1 MHLHQFAP
9 NAPTLAAMKNLEQ
22 YNQKRDFKQT
32 SEPEGKLRE
41 SSGKLKFVVQR
52 HAASH
57 LHYDLRLEMD
67 GVLKS
72 WAVPKGPSLNAS
84 DKRLAMMTEDHPYEY
99 KDFEGSIP
107 EGNYGAGEMEI
118 WDSGTYE
125 PLNKIKGKSDDLV
138 MRAELH
144 KESLKFILH
153 GEKLKGEFAL
163 VKIKNSEK
171 GNEWLLIKHKDEF
184 STTENYDAEE
194 QTAENS
200 KVTAYLN
207 SKKSKKADR
216 SLATAKHFRNYA
228 PALSGE
234 KKIKKFIEPML
245 AKSSDKPFD
254 GDDWAFE
261 IKWDGYRAVADL
273 RNEPLLYSRNGLD
286 FSQKFKKVFNQLK
299 LQDFPLVLDGEL
311 VAYDKSGKPSFQL
324 LQQIGDKPN
333 LLVIFQVF
341 DLLWLNGLSTKNL
354 TYLQRKE
361 LLKEA
366 LKESDLV
373 KYHDHV
379 LENGKDFF
387 SLVENMG
394 LEGMIAKKTDG
405 TYSEGL
411 RSSEWLKIKTQQT
424 DEVIICGFTE
434 PKGSRKHFGSLIL
447 GKYFGKE
454 MKFCGHIGTGF
465 SDKTLKDLFE
475 KMKPLI
481 QEKSPFK
488 EIPKTNE
495 KPTWLKPELV
505 AEIKFTEITKE
516 GIYRHPVFLRL
527 REDKTIE
534 DLKGSVENQPE
545 NNEKIQETE
554 MPAVV
559 KKQVVQRENEQKTKI
574 GKQDVK
580 LTNQN
585 KIYWPK
591 DSISKGDMVA
601 YYQSVAEFILPHLK
615 NRPQSLNRFPNGI
628 EGLSFYQK
636 DAADEMPNWIQTEKI
651 FSDSIEKFINYI
663 ICNDAATLAYLNNLG
678 CIEMNVWTSNIKNL
692 ENPDYLVLD
701 LDPSDNNT
709 FDEVIET
716 ANMVKTV
723 LDKAKI
729 KGFPKTSGSS
739 GIHVYIPMGSQYS
752 FEQVKN
758 FGHILMQMV
767 QKELPD
773 LTTLERSLQKRDKN
787 KIYLDYLQNR
797 KGQTLASVYSLR
809 PKNGAPVSMPLE
821 WKELKTGLKP
831 TDFNIENALTRIQ
844 KKGDLFLPT
853 LGKGIDMLKAVELLS

>member
-1 MHLHQFAP
+1 
-9 NAPTLAAMKNLEQ
+9 MKNLQ
-22 YNQKRDFKQT
+22 LYNQKRDFKQT
-32 SEPEGKLRE
+32 SEPEGKPHE

-57 LHYDLRLEMD
+57 LHYDLRLEME

-72 WAVPKGPSLNAS
+72 WAIPKGPSLNAS

-118 WDSGTYE
+118 WDFGTYE

-144 KESLKFILH
+144 KENLKFILH
-153 GEKLKGEFAL
+153 GKKLKGEFAL

-184 STTENYDAEE
+184 STLEPYDAEE

-200 KVTAYLN
+200 KVTEYLN
-207 SKKSKKADR
+207 SKKSKKTDR
-216 SLATAKHFRNYA
+216 SEETAKAFRNYA

-234 KKIKKFIEPML
+234 KKLKKFIEPML

-254 GDDWAFE
+254 GADWAFE

-273 RNEPLLYSRNGLD
+273 RNEPQLYSRNGLD
-286 FSQKFKKVFNQLK
+286 FSQKFKKIVNQLK
-299 LQDFPLVLDGEL
+299 LQDFPMVLDGEL
-311 VAYDKSGKPSFQL
+311 VAYDSSGKPSFQL

-333 LLVIFQVF
+333 LLVVFQVF
-341 DLLWLNGLSTKNL
+341 DLLWLNGHSTENLS
-354 TYLQRKE
+354 YLQRKE
-361 LLKEA
+361 LLKDA

-387 SLVENMG
+387 RLVENMG
-394 LEGMIAKKTDG
+394 LEGMMAKKTDSS
-405 TYSEGL
+405 YSEGL

-424 DEVIICGFTE
+424 DEVMICGFTE

-454 MKFCGHIGTGF
+454 IKFCGHIGTGF
-465 SDKTLKDLFE
+465 SDKILKELFE
-475 KMKPLI
+475 KMQTLI
-481 QEKSPFK
+481 QEKSPYK

-505 AEIKFTEITKE
+505 AEIKFTEITKD

-527 REDKTIE
+527 REDKSVE
-534 DLKGSVENQPE
+534 DLKDISENADQTLREIQRDKEE
-545 NNEKIQETE
+545 NSEKTEKIQDTQT
-554 MPAVV
+554 PKVV

-574 GKQDVK
+574 GKQEVK

-591 DSISKGDMVA
+591 DNITKGDLVA

-628 EGLSFYQK
+628 DGMSFYQK
-636 DAADEMPNWIQTEKI
+636 DAADETPDWVKTEKI
-651 FSDSIEKFINYI
+651 FSESNEKFINYI

-678 CIEMNVWTSNIKNL
+678 CIEMNVWTSNIQNL
-692 ENPDYLVLD
+692 DKPDYLVLD
-701 LDPSDNNT
+701 LDPSENNS
-709 FDEVIET
+709 FDDVIQTALEV
-716 ANMVKTV
+716 KKV

-729 KGFPKTSGSS
+729 EGFPKTSGSS
-739 GIHVYIPMGSQYS
+739 GIHIYIPMNAEYS

-821 WKELKTGLKP
+821 WKELKNDLKP
-831 TDFNIENALTRIQ
+831 TDFNIENALARIQ

-853 LGKGIDMLKAVELLS
+853 LGKGIDMLKAIENLNL